1 MKPVV
6 VVSLLLGAVAL
17 PGCLNV
23 RTHSTV
29 DPIHMTVDVNVNVR
43 VQRELEDVF
52 GDLDAAS
59 RRIAEQA
66 ADQS

>member
-1 MKPVV
+1 MKPLFVFG
-6 VVSLLLGAVAL
+6 LLIGATAM

-52 GDLDAAS
+52 GDLDQAS
-59 RRIAEQA
+59 RQIAEQTA
-66 ADQS
+66 AN